1 MFDWPLDFFSLVIAV
16 GAFILALK
24 AFTRTDSLQARLN
37 ALESAQ
43 ATAAA
48 RSTTPPMPPPLTPLQ
63 EMEARRETVSPG
75 PAAEQPARSA
85 EDAAAPAVSEAPLVP
100 DAAAA
105 GAAPPPLPPPMRPM
119 PPAAE
124 PGFEERIG
132 TRWVVWIGGL
142 TLALGGFF
150 LVRYTIDA
158 GLLGPGVRTILGGL
172 FALALLG
179 AGEWTRRQESIAEI
193 ETLPIANIPAI
204 LTAAGTAV
212 AFATVYAAYALYDFL
227 APATAFILLGLVALG
242 TLAAALL
249 HGPALAGL
257 GVAAAFVT
265 PILVSSDQPDFWSL
279 YIYLAI
285 ATAAAFA
292 LARIR
297 LWRWLAITT
306 IVFALLWTMPC
317 LDCGPSMIAP
327 HLFHV
332 IAGFVLAALLVVTG
346 FAFGPA
352 AGEEQVELISS
363 GALAAYLVD
372 ATLIVLFGHH
382 ADSAMIA
389 FALLVA
395 GALLVAWRA
404 PAAAGA
410 ISATSALI
418 FVVFVEW
425 VVRASPDWLVVPGGP
440 LPGIGGPAATDG
452 SVSLHLITA
461 AIFAIGFGVTG
472 FLAQARFTAPA
483 ITVRWAAS
491 AVFTPLA
498 LLVALYARIAH
509 LDRSIPFAILAV
521 LLAAAFAAATEML
534 TRREERP
541 GLPIAIALFATGTLG
556 ALALALTYSLEKGWL
571 SIALALMSMGAAWI
585 SVQRPIPFMRTLA
598 AILAAIV
605 TARIAYEPRIAGDA
619 IGTTPIF
626 NWLLWGYGIPAL
638 SFWGGSYFLR
648 RHGDDAPL
656 RCVESAAILFTV
668 LLAFMEI
675 RHAVN
680 GGDVYRNNAGLTEIA
695 LQVCVALAMAI
706 GLERLRL
713 RTGSLVH
720 NIGAVLLTVFA
731 GLAAVFGLLLL
742 ETPLLWP
749 IDVGGA
755 FFSVLLLGYALPA
768 ILALLLSYAV
778 AGHRHRYYGN
788 SIAAGALILALT
800 YVSFEIRRLYH
811 GPVMRGGA
819 TTAAE
824 QYSYSIA
831 WLIVGVVLLGIGILV
846 SSERARLAS
855 AAVIALTI
863 LKVFLIDMS
872 ALTGVYR
879 ALSFICLG
887 LVLVG
892 IGWLYQ
898 RVLFRRRTAPPRM
911 PAMQPET

>member
-1 MFDWPLDFFSLVIAV
+1 MMFDWPFDWFSLVIAV

-43 ATAAA
+43 AAAAA
-48 RSTTPPMPPPLTPLQ
+48 RSITPLP
-63 EMEARRETVSPG
+63 V
-75 PAAEQPARSA
+75 
-85 EDAAAPAVSEAPLVP
+85 
-100 DAAAA
+100 
-105 GAAPPPLPPPMRPM
+105 PPPLPPEIAATSPTASPGLAPEQPVTQAAAEPPLAPDAATAGAPPSLPPPM
-119 PPAAE
+119 PQAE

-150 LVRYTIDA
+150 LVRYSIDA
-158 GLLGPGVRTILGGL
+158 GLLGPGVRTTLGGL

-179 AGEWTRRQESIAEI
+179 AGEWTRRQQSIAEI
-193 ETLPIANIPAI
+193 EALPIANIPAI

-227 APATAFILLGLVALG
+227 APATAFVLLGLVALG

-265 PILVSSDQPDFWSL
+265 PVLVSSDQPDYWAL

-285 ATAAAFA
+285 VTAAAFG

-306 IVFALLWTMPC
+306 IAFALLWTLPC

-346 FAFGPA
+346 FAFGPS
-352 AGEEQVELISS
+352 AGEERVELISS
-363 GALAAYLVD
+363 GALAAYLLG
-372 ATLIVLFGHH
+372 AALIVLFGHH
-382 ADSAMIA
+382 ADSAMIM

-395 GALLVAWRA
+395 GAVFVAWRA
-404 PAAAGA
+404 PAAAGVLGA
-410 ISATSALI
+410 ASLLI
-418 FVVFVEW
+418 FAVFVEW
-425 VVRASPDWLVVPGGP
+425 VVRANPDWLVVPGGT

-452 SVSLHLITA
+452 SVSLHLVTA
-461 AIFAIGFGVTG
+461 AIFAVGFGVTG
-472 FLAQARFTAPA
+472 FLAQGRFSAA
-483 ITVRWAAS
+483 NITVRWAA
-491 AVFTPLA
+491 AGVFTPLA

-534 TRREERP
+534 TRRDERP
-541 GLPIAIALFATGTLG
+541 GLQIAIALFATGTLG
-556 ALALALTYSLEKGWL
+556 ALALALTFSLEKGWL
-571 SIALALMSMGAAWI
+571 SIALALMSMGTAWI

-598 AILAAIV
+598 AILAGIV

-626 NWLLWGYGIPAL
+626 NWLLWGYGIPAA
-638 SFWGGSYFLR
+638 SFWAGGHFLR
-648 RHGDDAPL
+648 RNGDDAPL
-656 RCVESAAILFTV
+656 RAVDSAAILFTM

-675 RHAVN
+675 RHAIN
-680 GGDVYRNNAGLTEIA
+680 AGDVYRNNTGLTEIA

-706 GLERLRL
+706 GLERLRV
-713 RTGSLVH
+713 RTNSLVH
-720 NIGAVLLTVFA
+720 NIGAVLLTIYA

-755 FFSVLLLGYALPA
+755 FLNVLLLAYALPA

-778 AGHRHRYYGN
+778 AGRRHRYYGN
-788 SIAAGALILALT
+788 TIAAGALIMALT

-811 GPVMRGGA
+811 GPVMSSGA

-831 WLIVGVVLLGIGILV
+831 WLMVGVVLLGVGILV
-846 SSERARLAS
+846 NSERARLAS

-863 LKVFLIDMS
+863 LKAFLVDMS
-872 ALTGVYR
+872 TLTGVYR

-898 RVLFRRRTAPPRM
+898 RVLFRRRMAPPPV
-911 PAMQPET
+911 PAMQPEG